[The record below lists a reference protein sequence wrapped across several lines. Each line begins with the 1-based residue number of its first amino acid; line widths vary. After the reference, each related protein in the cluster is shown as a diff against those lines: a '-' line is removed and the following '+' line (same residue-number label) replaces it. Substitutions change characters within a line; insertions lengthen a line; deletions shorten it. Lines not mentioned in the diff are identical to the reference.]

1 MGLNGGRGGEECAKT
16 GETPIFNQI
25 THNLIPLERKS
36 GHKKCKPL
44 KKGLQIFLHVFGP
57 FWAVRQTALPPGQFL
72 LESCSNGVQIE
83 RQEHKNHTLQ
93 RIKTAR

>member
-1 MGLNGGRGGEECAKT
+1 MNGGRGGEECAKT

-44 KKGLQIFLHVFGP
+44 KKGLQIFLPVLGLVFEGGGVEGNTENA
-57 FWAVRQTALPPGQFL
+57 AVQRR
-72 LESCSNGVQIE
+72 SNGVQ
-83 RQEHKNHTLQ
+83 KN
-93 RIKTAR
+93 RKNR

>member
-1 MGLNGGRGGEECAKT
+1 MNGGRGGGECAKT

-44 KKGLQIFLHVFGP
+44 KKGLQIFLPVLGRVFEGSGAAGGLENA
-57 FWAVRQTALPPGQFL
+57 AVQRR
-72 LESCSNGVQIE
+72 SNGVQTN
-83 RQEHKNHTLQ
+83 QQNALKMAAQ
-93 RIKTAR
+93 RSKTKG